1 MRGFLADPS
10 EELIKLIRAV
20 ADEPHH
26 SDLEAALPLCVCNY
40 TCIISAVNSGHRH
53 FLLLFL
59 LPLLLLL
66 LPLCHHTATIHFTIS
81 LCHASSTQCSES
93 TKSSQHDN
101 YNAPQWWSTESTSL
115 LLDWGTC
122 LCLELWHMLMISL
135 SKLLMLISQ
144 VNEFFFFFLS
154 FSIG

>member
-10 EELIKLIRAV
+10 EELIKLIRAE

-40 TCIISAVNSGHRH
+40 TCIISAVNSGHHH

-66 LPLCHHTATIHFTIS
+66 LPLCHHTATIHFTVPFWR
-81 LCHASSTQCSES
+81 ASNAQCSETLPR

-101 YNAPQWWSTESTSL
+101 YIAPQRRSTASTSP
-115 LLDWGTC
+115 LLDWETRVC
-122 LCLELWHMLMISL
+122 LALEHMQTISL
-135 SKLLMLISQ
+135 SKLGMVICQ
-144 VNEFFFFFLS
+144 ARDFFS
-154 FSIG
+154 SPIG

>member
-1 MRGFLADPS
+1 MADPS

-26 SDLEAALPLCVCNY
+26 SDLEAALPPCVCNY
-40 TCIISAVNSGHRH
+40 TCIISAVNSGHRY

-59 LPLLLLL
+59 LALLLLL
-66 LPLCHHTATIHFTIS
+66 LSLCHHTATIHFPVS
-81 LCHASSTQCSES
+81 FCHASNTLCSETLPR

-101 YNAPQWWSTESTSL
+101 YNGPQWWSTGSTSL

-122 LCLELWHMLMISL
+122 LCLELWHMQMISL
-135 SKLLMLISQ
+135 SKLLMLICQANDS
-144 VNEFFFFFLS
+144 FF
-154 FSIG
+154 